1 MDYVCDTSVI
11 VDGRILE
18 LIKGKKLSGKF
29 FIHRAT
35 IAELEYQSNMNKE
48 TGFAGFSV
56 IGKLRALEKDLDI
69 EVIIEGER
77 PRPEQVRAAKKE
89 GAIDHLVRELARGL
103 GATLITGDK
112 VQHEAALAE
121 GISTVYLHSNE
132 EAKELKFAKYFEPD
146 VMSVHFKEDCKVVRK
161 RGRPGEVVVEEV
173 GAPISLDTLRGIGE
187 EIVEAVNRN
196 RSYYFEIDKEGA
208 SVIQL
213 GVYRIVIAKPPFSDG
228 FEITIVRPIKKLKFS
243 DYAVREK
250 LKERIDNKAEGILI
264 CGPPGSGKT
273 TFAAALAEYYYDKK
287 KVVKTMESP
296 RDMRVREEI
305 TQYTALEGDFD
316 NTKEILLL
324 VRPDYTFYDEVRKIK
339 DFQIFADMRLSGI
352 GLVGVVHGHK
362 AIDAIQRL
370 IGKVEL
376 GMIPQIVDTV
386 ILIDKGRVGKV
397 YDLEQTVKVP
407 TGMREKDL
415 ARPVI
420 EVREFESGELEYEL
434 YKFGEETVVLSM
446 ETATRGAGRGRRG
459 GGGPRER
466 SEGGRGGGR
475 LEEMLSH
482 VLNHEFKVEKRENQ
496 FVVLAKPGDI
506 AYIFGKGSKKFRKI
520 ERKYGPIKVEEI

>member
-18 LIKGKKLSGKF
+18 LIKEHGLSGKI

-35 IAELEYQSNMNKE
+35 IAELEYQSNMSKE

-56 IGKLRALEKDLDI
+56 IEKLRALEKGGDI

-77 PRPEQVRAAKKE
+77 PRPDQVRAAKKE
-89 GAIDHLVRELARGL
+89 GAIDYLVRELARGL
-103 GATLITGDK
+103 DATLITGDK

-121 GISTVYLHSNE
+121 GIQTMYLRAHE
-132 EAKELKFAKYFEPD
+132 EARELKFAKYFEPD

-161 RGRPGEVVVEEV
+161 RGRPGEVVVEEL
-173 GAPISLDTLRGIGE
+173 GAPLPLSSLRAIGE
-187 EIVEAVNRN
+187 EIVEVVNRN

-208 SVIQL
+208 SVIQM
-213 GVYRIVIAKPPFSDG
+213 GNYRIVIAKPPFSDG
-228 FEITIVRPIKKLKFS
+228 FEITIVRPIKKLKFA
-243 DYAVREK
+243 DYSVAER
-250 LKERIDNKAEGILI
+250 LKDRIDNKAEGILI

-273 TFAAALAEYYYDKK
+273 TFAAALAEYYYDKR

-324 VRPDYTFYDEVRKIK
+324 VRPDYTFYDEVRKMK

-352 GLVGVVHGHK
+352 GLVGVVHGHR

-376 GMIPQIVDTV
+376 GVIPQIVDTV
-386 ILIDKGRVGKV
+386 ILIDRGRVGKV
-397 YDLEQTVKVP
+397 YELEQTVKVP
-407 TGMREKDL
+407 TGMREQDL

-446 ETATRGAGRGRRG
+446 EAATRGGAGRGRGRGRG
-459 GGGPRER
+459 GGR
-466 SEGGRGGGR
+466 EGGGGGGR
-475 LEEMLSH
+475 LEEMLH
-482 VLNHEFKVEKRENQ
+482 RIMGGDFKVEKRGNQ
-496 FVVLAKPGDI
+496 FVVLAKPSDI
-506 AYIFGKGSKKFRKI
+506 NYIYGKGAKKFRKL
-520 ERKYGPIKVEEI
+520 ERKYGQIKVEEI